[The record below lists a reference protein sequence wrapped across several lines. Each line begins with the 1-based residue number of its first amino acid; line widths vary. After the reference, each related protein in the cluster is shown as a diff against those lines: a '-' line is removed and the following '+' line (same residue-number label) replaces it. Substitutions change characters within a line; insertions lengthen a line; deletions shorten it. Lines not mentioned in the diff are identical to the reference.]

1 MSAMPAPPSVKSLKV
16 CDDPTKASSMVFNA
30 DFNDAGIA
38 AFSTIPPALIRPA
51 HIFIFRH
58 RCIPTR
64 GQLREHQM
72 RHAPADSSFPE
83 VAGDQKF
90 GFIRV
95 ARFFPDALPVWIAPA
110 EHVRDRLESVDRVM
124 HMAAWKAGREPVQP
138 VAGL

>member
-1 MSAMPAPPSVKSLKV
+1 MENRIEETASSASNWTSVLPSPRFPNHYPRTISSRVMSAMPAPPSVKSLKV

-95 ARFFPDALPVWIAPA
+95 AR
-110 EHVRDRLESVDRVM
+110 
-124 HMAAWKAGREPVQP
+124 
-138 VAGL
+138 